1 MSSRCLLELREHC
14 KTGCVHRM
22 RIMMDRRVSLS
33 SPKFG
38 FFVTIFLLV
47 FSRIGLFLALGGNG
61 DLAASY
67 GPRKPALCNENYD
80 FSVPAHCYEGRHLG
94 NLSGRRKRYFT
105 FKVSYYPNA
114 DASFQIQNIITS
126 GDIALNPGPTNST
139 VKCSVCGKTVARNHR
154 AVECDACSLWCH
166 IKCGKVNAKTYID
179 MMNTSQLQWTCPV
192 CLTNLQ
198 SNACLTN
205 LQPTAS
211 ASEMPVR
218 ANCQDS
224 EIDVYK
230 MLRSIR
236 AARLIHKL
244 PKGMT
249 DEDILARAGWMPLEY
264 FYKFRILMITH
275 KAFYNLGLEEIN
287 SLVVRT
293 CKSYNLRKSLNIL
306 VNRPNTELGRNSFV
320 HRAAIAWN
328 SLSDSVRSFSNQT
341 GFKNGLKQLKHTV
354 MNITFEKDSSV
365 VYNKHSDFY
374 YY

>member
-1 MSSRCLLELREHC
+1 
-14 KTGCVHRM
+14 
-22 RIMMDRRVSLS
+22 MDRRVSLS

-67 GPRKPALCNENYD
+67 GPRKPVLCNENYD

-94 NLSGRRKRYFT
+94 NLSGRGKRYFS

-114 DASFQIQNIITS
+114 NASFQIQNIITS

-139 VKCSVCGKTVARNHR
+139 VKCSVCGRTVARNHR
-154 AVECDACSLWCH
+154 AVKCDACSLWCH

-192 CLTNLQ
+192 CLSKLQ

-230 MLRSIR
+230 MLRSTLGNRNLKIGH
-236 AARLIHKL
+236 IKL
-244 PKGMT
+244 T
-249 DEDILARAGWMPLEY
+249 VFL
-264 FYKFRILMITH
+264 
-275 KAFYNLGLEEIN
+275 
-287 SLVVRT
+287 
-293 CKSYNLRKSLNIL
+293 LN
-306 VNRPNTELGRNSFV
+306 
-320 HRAAIAWN
+320 
-328 SLSDSVRSFSNQT
+328 
-341 GFKNGLKQLKHTV
+341 
-354 MNITFEKDSSV
+354 
-365 VYNKHSDFY
+365 
-374 YY
+374 